1 MSFGQ
6 DGDGEEAGGKSK
18 ATTLLNRRRRPVLD
32 DEPVA
37 WFDSKIR
44 LPVEVLYQK
53 YILELL
59 LRQRPLP
66 PSKDGRHVPLRASH
80 ERPLIDERRGQAYI
94 SNSIRSSRYTVWDF
108 LPKQLAFQ
116 LTRLSNFYFL
126 CVGVPQTIPGL
137 STTGNYTTI
146 LPLMF
151 FVLLTMVK
159 EGYDD
164 WRRHRMDNVENNQT
178 ARVLREWNPVSDGKA
193 PERSFSSAMSSV
205 LLSQRHSAS
214 QAERNEPEPDQD
226 EDTELHWAQ
235 IMWHNIKV
243 GDLVKL
249 RRDEAI
255 PADLV
260 LLYATG
266 ENAIAYIETMA
277 LDGETNLK
285 SKTAPTP
292 FQTCHSIAGIKN
304 CAAEFVLEDPNRD
317 LYDFNGRAT
326 VGDATIPL
334 TLNEVIYRGSILR
347 NTTYAIGLVIN
358 TGEECKIRMNA
369 NHHPTAKKPRLERY
383 ANQVVLTLIVYVV
396 LLSVGLSMGYNMWHS
411 RYEQHAWYLNNAY
424 VGYDE
429 IVIGFLIMFNN
440 VIPLA
445 LYVSLEIMKLGQM
458 MMIHS
463 DLEMFDEET
472 NTPMICNTNTI
483 LENLGQVSYI
493 LSDKTGTLTENIM
506 RFRKMSVA
514 GIAISHRIGA
524 EEGRKSSDGRPLG
537 PSRSG
542 STRSGTVVGVAQA
555 LEGAELRNEKKMHF
569 AVEDVELSTLRA
581 PVNETR
587 RPALSSRRSTSG
599 ASTVST
605 TPQDPGA
612 VTTADL
618 IEYMRSRPTSAL
630 AQQARDF
637 ILGLALCHTALPE
650 TAEDGHI
657 KFQASSPDELALLK
671 AAQDLGFML
680 IQRSSQSITLIE
692 TDSTGREERR
702 TYEVLDVI
710 EFSSKRKRMSIV
722 VRCPDGR
729 IWLLCKGADSVI
741 VPRLQQAALASR
753 KSHEVRRSIQIER
766 EQQRRS
772 AQMEPR
778 NSFGARPSFTI
789 RRGSSMDIRPDPS
802 RTTLDVPKPNREV
815 RKHTRSLDVPGRSM
829 PYPAALDAA
838 SVADDGTVFTR
849 CFKHL
854 DEFASEG
861 LRTLLF
867 AHKFIPAAEYSGWK
881 KLYHDATT
889 SLVNRQER
897 IEAAAETIE
906 QGLDLLGASAIE
918 DKLQKGVPETID
930 KLRRANI
937 KIWMLTGDKRETAIN
952 IAHSARICKP
962 ESDLFILDVTKGD
975 LEGQMRGVNMEF
987 QTGCLHSVVVIDGQT
1002 LAVVEA
1008 EVTLKHLFYTLI
1020 TLVDSVICCRASP
1033 AQKAG
1038 IVKAIRARIPDALTL
1053 AIGDGAND
1061 IAMIQASHVGVGI
1074 SGKEGLQAARVADY
1088 SIAQFRFLQRLLL
1101 VHGRWNYVRTAKF
1114 VLSTFWKEMFIYM
1127 AQACYQ
1133 RQDGYTGTSLYENWS
1148 LTVLNTLFTSLCVI
1162 VPGIFE
1168 QDLKA
1173 ETLLAVPELYVFG
1186 QKNMGLNIRK
1196 YLKWMVLATA
1206 EGMIIWFVSWAA
1218 LKLNKFGDNGLFALG
1233 DICFS
1238 LAILWTNY
1246 RLLVLETH
1254 YKTIIVG
1261 ISFLVTVAGWWAWN
1275 LLMSGIYSAN
1285 LSPYD
1290 VKYGFTKTFGN
1301 DPNWWFALII
1311 VFAILLVMET
1321 MYKSLKRYLMVAGV
1335 WPRCGLAS
1343 RVRAAHGSNAEELD
1357 VSIWQEME
1365 KDPAVWARLKSLA
1378 NGERYWGVQD
1388 DDLTIGATMSRN
1400 DDD

>member
-1 MSFGQ
+1 MGFAE
-6 DGDGEEAGGKSK
+6 DGEAGSKSK
-18 ATTLLNRRRRPVLD
+18 ATHLLNRRRRPVLD
-32 DEPVA
+32 DEPVG

-44 LPVEVLYQK
+44 LPAELLYQR

-66 PSKDGRHVPLRASH
+66 PSKDGRYVPLRTSH
-80 ERPLIDERRGQAYI
+80 EEQLVDERRAHAYI
-94 SNSIRSSRYTVWDF
+94 SNSIRSSRYTVWNF

-126 CVGVPQTIPGL
+126 CIGVPQTIPGL

-146 LPLMF
+146 LPLTF

-164 WRRHRMDNVENNQT
+164 YRRHRMDNVENNQT
-178 ARVLREWNPVSDGKA
+178 ARVLRNWTTARDGM
-193 PERSFSSAMSSV
+193 PLERSFLS
-205 LLSQRHSAS
+205 LLSSLRPPRRWRPGP
-214 QAERNEPEPDQD
+214 QAENGVRESD
-226 EDTELHWAQ
+226 EDVDEELRWAHTAWYSVQ
-235 IMWHNIKV
+235 V
-243 GDLVKL
+243 GDVIKL
-249 RRDEAI
+249 KRDEAV
-255 PADLV
+255 PADIV
-260 LLYATG
+260 LLYAHG
-266 ENAIAYIETMA
+266 ESAVAYIETMA

-285 SKTAPTP
+285 SKHAAASL
-292 FQTCHSIAGIKN
+292 QACRNIAGIKTCN
-304 CAAEFVLEDPNRD
+304 ADFVLEDPNRD
-317 LYDFNGRAT
+317 LYDFNGRVT
-326 VGDATIPL
+326 VDGSTFPL
-334 TLNEVIYRGSILR
+334 TLNEVVYRGSILR

-411 RYEQHAWYLNNAY
+411 RYEKHAWYLNNAF

-463 DLEMFDEET
+463 DVEMFDEET

-483 LENLGQVSYI
+483 LENLGQVSYV
-493 LSDKTGTLTENIM
+493 LSDKTGTLTENVM
-506 RFRKMSVA
+506 RFRKMGVA
-514 GIAISHRIGA
+514 GVAISHRMGA
-524 EEGRKSSDGRPLG
+524 EDGRKSASDSISAPL
-537 PSRSG
+537 RSG
-542 STRSGTVVGVAQA
+542 SATSELVVDRAQALGVAQ
-555 LEGAELRNEKKMHF
+555 RRDEKKVSF
-569 AVEDVELSTLRA
+569 TVEDVELSAIRTPTQDKYRPCVQPRPSISAASSSSIATRA
-581 PVNETR
+581 PE
-587 RPALSSRRSTSG
+587 
-599 ASTVST
+599 
-605 TPQDPGA
+605 D
-612 VTTADL
+612 VTTAELMDH
-618 IEYMRSRPTSAL
+618 MRRYPASAL
-630 AQQARDF
+630 AQKARNF

-650 TAEDGHI
+650 TAEDGSI
-657 KFQASSPDELALLK
+657 DFQASSPDELALLK
-671 AAQDLGFML
+671 AAQDLGFLL
-680 IQRSSQSITLIE
+680 IQRSSWSITLLE
-692 TDSTGREERR
+692 TDHTGHEDRC

-722 VRCPDGR
+722 VRCPDGK
-729 IWLLCKGADSVI
+729 IWLLCKGADSAI
-741 VPRLQQAALASR
+741 VPRLEQAALASR
-753 KSHEVRRSIQIER
+753 KSHEVRRSAQIER
-766 EQQRRS
+766 EHQRRS
-772 AQMEPR
+772 EQMEPR
-778 NSFGARPSFTI
+778 NSFGARPSLTI
-789 RRGSSMDIRPDPS
+789 RRGSSLDIRPDPR

-815 RKHTRSLDVPGRSM
+815 RVYTRSLDVPGRHQGL
-829 PYPAALDAA
+829 ATLDVD
-838 SVADDGTVFTR
+838 SVADDAAMFTQ
-849 CFKHL
+849 CFQHL

-867 AHKFIPAAEYSGWK
+867 AHKIIPAAEYAGWK
-881 KLYHDATT
+881 KLYQDATT

-897 IEAAAETIE
+897 IEAAAEMIE
-906 QGLDLLGASAIE
+906 QNLDLLGASAIE
-918 DKLQKGVPETID
+918 DKLQQGVPDTID
-930 KLRRANI
+930 KLRRANV

-962 ESDLFILDVTKGD
+962 ESDLFVLDVTKGD
-975 LEGQMRGVNMEF
+975 LDGQMRDVTTDLQN
-987 QTGCLHSVVVIDGQT
+987 GCLHSVVVIDGQT
-1002 LAVVEA
+1002 LAAVE
-1008 EVTLKHLFYTLI
+1008 EDIVLKHIFYTLI
-1020 TLVDSVICCRASP
+1020 PLVDSVICCRASP

-1114 VLSTFWKEMFIYM
+1114 VLATFWKEMFIYM

-1133 RQDGYTGTSLYENWS
+1133 RSDGYTGTSLYENWS

-1186 QKNMGLNIRK
+1186 QRNMGLNLRK

-1233 DICFS
+1233 DLCFS
-1238 LAILWTNY
+1238 LAIVWTNY
-1246 RLLVLETH
+1246 KLLILETH
-1254 YKTIIVG
+1254 HKTLIVG
-1261 ISFLVTVAGWWAWN
+1261 ISFLVTVTGWWAWN
-1275 LLMSGIYSAN
+1275 LLMSGIYSDN

-1301 DPNWWFALII
+1301 DLNWWLALII
-1311 VFAILLVMET
+1311 TFAILLVMEMT
-1321 MYKSLKRYLMVAGV
+1321 YKSLKGYLTAAGV
-1335 WPRCGLAS
+1335 WPLSGWRS
-1343 RVRAAHGSNAEELD
+1343 RARAIHGRNVEELD
-1357 VSIWQEME
+1357 VGLWQEME
-1365 KDPAVWARLKSLA
+1365 KDPDVRARLKGLA
-1378 NGERYWGVQD
+1378 DRVRYWDVEGD
-1388 DDLTIGATMSRN
+1388 DVTIDATTSRV
-1400 DDD
+1400 DFA